1 MITLRTWWKLT
12 TEYNQELKTSR
23 VQTLKNRLAKVEAW
37 HEVLTKEASRNFSL
51 SARLKQT
58 RYLRLQI
65 QQQLNQIY
73 NYDTIREIE
82 RAN

>member
-37 HEVLTKEASRNFSL
+37 HEVLTKEASKDFSL
-51 SARLKQT
+51 FVRLKQI
-58 RYLRLQI
+58 RNVRNQI
-65 QQQLNQIY
+65 QQQLNQVY
-73 NYDTIREIE
+73 NYYTVK
-82 RAN
+82 NQSSN

>member
-1 MITLRTWWKLT
+1 MLTLRTWWKLT
-12 TEYNQELKTSR
+12 TDYNQELKTSR

-37 HEVLTKEASRNFSL
+37 HEVLTKEASKDFSL
-51 SARLKQT
+51 FVRLKQI
-58 RYLRLQI
+58 RSVRLQI
-65 QQQLNQIY
+65 QQQLNSIY